1 MKLMEAGILVV
12 DDNREMCSLVQN
24 ICRQEGFNRVE
35 AAFSSRK
42 AESMVGGG
50 GVDLIILDVNMPGED
65 GFSFFQRIKP
75 VLEQKR
81 IPVLF
86 LSARDQDEDKLL
98 GLGLGADDYMT
109 KPFLPRELILR
120 ISAIL
125 RRTYQLDE
133 KNSSIFRLGNR
144 EVDLSAGIVRVMDE
158 SGKTIQLTNKEYQ
171 LLKLFLENRGRILTF
186 DVLSESVWGENY
198 YDYENTLM
206 VHIRR
211 LREKIEEKPSEPA
224 FLITVKGLGYRMNA

>member
-35 AAFSSRK
+35 AAFSSRE

-86 LSARDQDEDKLL
+86 LSTRGLEEEKVLE
-98 GLGLGADDYMT
+98 LGLGAEGYRT
-109 KPFLPRELILR
+109 TPVLPRGFIP
-120 ISAIL
+120 
-125 RRTYQLDE
+125 
-133 KNSSIFRLGNR
+133 
-144 EVDLSAGIVRVMDE
+144 
-158 SGKTIQLTNKEYQ
+158 
-171 LLKLFLENRGRILTF
+171 RG
-186 DVLSESVWGENY
+186 
-198 YDYENTLM
+198 
-206 VHIRR
+206 
-211 LREKIEEKPSEPA
+211 
-224 FLITVKGLGYRMNA
+224 

>member
-1 MKLMEAGILVV
+1 MKLKDAEILVV
-12 DDNREMCSLVQN
+12 DDNRELCSLVQN
-24 ICRQEGFNRVE
+24 ICRQEGFIQVK
-35 AAFSSRK
+35 AAFSCRE
-42 AESMVGGG
+42 AERVIEGGA
-50 GVDLIILDVNMPGED
+50 VDFVILDVNMPGED
-65 GFSFFQRIKP
+65 GFSFFQRMKP
-75 VLEQKR
+75 MLEKKK

-86 LSARDQDEDKLL
+86 LSARDQDEDRLL

-109 KPFLPRELILR
+109 KPFLPKELILR

-125 RRTYQLDE
+125 RRTYQIDE
-133 KNSSIFRLGNR
+133 KSSDVHRLGSR
-144 EVDLSAGIVRVMDE
+144 EVDLSAGVVRIMDG
-158 SGKTIQLTNKEYQ
+158 SGKTIPLTNKEYQ

-211 LREKIEEKPSEPA
+211 LREKIEEKPSEPV
-224 FLITVKGLGYRMNA
+224 FLITVKGLGYRLNT

>member
-35 AAFSSRK
+35 AAFSSRE

-86 LSARDQDEDKLL
+86 LSARTRMK
-98 GLGLGADDYMT
+98 
-109 KPFLPRELILR
+109 
-120 ISAIL
+120 IS
-125 RRTYQLDE
+125 
-133 KNSSIFRLGNR
+133 F
-144 EVDLSAGIVRVMDE
+144 
-158 SGKTIQLTNKEYQ
+158 
-171 LLKLFLENRGRILTF
+171 
-186 DVLSESVWGENY
+186 WGW
-198 YDYENTLM
+198 DWGPM
-206 VHIRR
+206 
-211 LREKIEEKPSEPA
+211 
-224 FLITVKGLGYRMNA
+224 IT